1 MNFTKIT
8 ASILSAV
15 LCLSLCGCNGNK
27 ETNDQSGNIPQSSS
41 DSIPKSDSSSDS
53 LSGSSSGSASDSS
66 PDSVPVL
73 GNAAFLTGAD
83 GAAIT
88 SDEITSIVNSEN
100 EEIPLESLTKENFS
114 IVTTNCAYYA
124 KPLYP
129 FVTDRDSEYDE
140 AELKFKDI
148 PQETKSDFIKVKKG
162 DEIFGMTVTEAA
174 SQFDRNT
181 PVIGNV
187 VRSSL
192 SLGGEITLSG
202 YVRVVPGDEYG
213 VSTGDIQFVPVGDV
227 KLPVISYEIGFTK
240 GVSERLTGS
249 VMIMDGKSDRLVYSN
264 EFNTYFSLGNIS
276 DATADISAIPTDGSI
291 AKVNVT
297 ISDISITSTMG
308 WFTKVNGIIVN
319 VKAQ

>member
-53 LSGSSSGSASDSS
+53 LSGSSSDSASDSS

-291 AKVNVT
+291 AKVSVT